1 MSAAIDWAAL
11 EAAAPRYAV
20 VVAEA
25 GLAFPRSAARS
36 FDVVDRAQGTATT
49 DFGAPDRTTDADLRG
64 LGRAGASRLAELVA
78 ASWRVLADVAAGAP
92 PELRKGPRGGGR
104 DRDAIV
110 QHVIGADAAYARRLG
125 LRQQVPDPGDEA
137 GVGAL
142 RRSILDALRT
152 APSAEPLAEK
162 GWAPRY
168 AARRLAWHAL
178 NHAWEIEDRS

>member
-1 MSAAIDWAAL
+1 MRRTSASVTTPPCWQEAPVTYLGPLVTAVAVETSARRTFAWAVDWPGWCRAGKGEQAALAAL

-92 PELRKGPRGGGR
+92 PELRKGPRGR
-104 DRDAIV
+104 R
-110 QHVIGADAAYARRLG
+110 AR
-125 LRQQVPDPGDEA
+125 
-137 GVGAL
+137 
-142 RRSILDALRT
+142 S
-152 APSAEPLAEK
+152 
-162 GWAPRY
+162 
-168 AARRLAWHAL
+168 
-178 NHAWEIEDRS
+178 